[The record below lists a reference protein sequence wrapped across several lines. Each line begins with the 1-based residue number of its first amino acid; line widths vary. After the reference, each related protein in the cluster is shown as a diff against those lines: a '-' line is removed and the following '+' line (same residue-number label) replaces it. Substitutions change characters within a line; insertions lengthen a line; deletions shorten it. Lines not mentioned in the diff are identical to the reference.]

1 MKNLIR
7 TATLALAAVVSSFA
21 VAQNTAQPEESVTPA
36 AQEEWLMAAR
46 QLSRRGLRLVTV
58 LIDPESFGGR
68 RSGAQLAAL
77 LQSSGMMAYLVRRGD
92 NLTAVFSQSF
102 SRANSFTV

>member
-1 MKNLIR
+1 MKALHDCHILV
-7 TATLALAAVVSSFA
+7 TATSYGQHDAGLRRELEAAVGRVTYNETGRPLSS
-21 VAQNTAQPEESVTPA
+21 S
-36 AQEEWLMAAR
+36 
-46 QLSRRGLRLVTV
+46 
-58 LIDPESFGGR
+58 
-68 RSGAQLAAL
+68 QLAAL